1 MHWQFHVAN
10 GEKLPLMQDEIP
22 LIGHAIEAR
31 IYAEDTQS
39 GFLPT
44 PGFLYLIY
52 KLISGEIEGLIEYLK
67 FPTSSRVE
75 SGIKEGDAITIYV
88 RSVNFLFY
96 FCHIKSHYSMIV

>member
-44 PGFLYLIY
+44 PGFLY
-52 KLISGEIEGLIEYLK
+52 
-67 FPTSSRVE
+67 
-75 SGIKEGDAITIYV
+75 
-88 RSVNFLFY
+88 
-96 FCHIKSHYSMIV
+96 HI